1 MTKIIASSPH
11 FLVKDV
17 VAACACYQDKLGF
30 TIPEY
35 WGEPPTFAM
44 PRRDKFIVM
53 LNQVGCVPPH
63 PNGKEEIWDAYFW
76 CNGVD
81 ELFDEFTQ
89 SGADI
94 FHEPVNREVYG
105 MREIAVRDLD
115 GYLLVFAEEIEGES

>member
-1 MTKIIASSPH
+1 MKKIVASSPH
-11 FLVKDV
+11 FLVEDV
-17 VAACACYQDKLGF
+17 VAAGTYYKDKLGF

-44 PRRDKFIVM
+44 PHRDNFIVM
-53 LNQVGCVPPH
+53 LNQVDRRSPH

-81 ELFDEFTQ
+81 ALFREFTE
-89 SGADI
+89 SGANI
-94 FHEPVNREVYG
+94 FHEPIERELYG

-115 GYLLVFAEEIEGES
+115 GYMLVFAEDTAN